1 MTLRPPTPKQ
11 WNIPHGYWGGFS
23 GVSLAQ
29 FNSIREDWIEA
40 LRYRNSPKAKE
51 KTDEK
56 KR

>member
-1 MTLRPPTPKQ
+1 VTLRPPTPKQ